1 MLISERQ
8 KPERT
13 AIKTNKTSKLSA
25 IKKKVE
31 RGDNAH
37 IRTAWIISAI
47 PWKPAILCAQSIK
60 KVLHRSRN
68 YDSCPSQVKTK
79 EVEYNRTR
87 ELAEEHWGWWMSQ
100 HGQLFKCWVVCLSL
114 SLVGQKISF
123 TFLILLGFSLCLGWI
138 SLASQCLPVCVYVF
152 VSSSF
157 LISC

>member
-1 MLISERQ
+1 MLV
-8 KPERT
+8 
-13 AIKTNKTSKLSA
+13 
-25 IKKKVE
+25 KKKVE
-31 RGDNAH
+31 WGDNAH
-37 IRTAWIISAI
+37 IRRTAWIISAI

-60 KVLHRSRN
+60 KVLNRSRN

-100 HGQLFKCWVVCLSL
+100 HGQLVKCWVVCLPL

-123 TFLILLGFSLCLGWI
+123 TFWILLGFSLCLGLI
-138 SLASQCLPVCVYVF
+138 SLASQCLPVCLYVF